1 MSFFD
6 SELVQKEMQDI
17 QDLHEKIYASMFAF
31 STLSKEDRLDHIT
44 CMEELINKQ
53 RILYTRLSLSDDP
66 VAKEMKVNL
75 EKTAMSMGMPD
86 DMDMNT
92 IFNTMEEII
101 DKMKGKLDRA

>member
-17 QDLHEKIYASMFAF
+17 QDLHEKIYTSMFAF

-66 VAKEMKVNL
+66 VAKEMKANL

>member
-17 QDLHEKIYASMFAF
+17 QDLHEKIYTSMFTF

-66 VAKEMKVNL
+66 VAKEMKANL

>member
-17 QDLHEKIYASMFAF
+17 QDLHEKIYTSMFAY
-31 STLSKEDRLDHIT
+31 STLSNEDRMNHID
-44 CMEELINKQ
+44 CMEQLISKQ

-66 VAKEMKVNL
+66 IAKEMKANL

-101 DKMKGKLDRA
+101 NKMKGRLDRA

>member
-17 QDLHEKIYASMFAF
+17 QDLHEKIYTSMFAF